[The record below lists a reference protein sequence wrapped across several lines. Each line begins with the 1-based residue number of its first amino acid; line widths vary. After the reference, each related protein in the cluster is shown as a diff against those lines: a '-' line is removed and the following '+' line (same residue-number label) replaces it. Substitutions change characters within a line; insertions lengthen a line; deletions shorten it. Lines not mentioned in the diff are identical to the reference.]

1 MTEREAALEKELSE
15 SRLENKLLRD
25 KVDALVR
32 LLYGSKSEKLDPDQ
46 LMLLEGLESKKAEA
60 LDQATEPDTGATHRT
75 TPRRKPERPR
85 IPEHL
90 PVKEEVLEPDPVKS
104 EPQAWR
110 YIGDE
115 VSERLDYEPA
125 RFWRHRLIRRKYARK
140 DNPYLPPVIAPLP
153 PTLQERCLAMPS
165 LIAQVVV
172 SKYAAINH
180 STGRN
185 RFTVSD
191 TVR

>member
-1 MTEREAALEKELSE
+1 MTEREAALKKELSE
-15 SRLENKLLRD
+15 SRLEVKLLQG

-60 LDQATEPDTGATHRT
+60 PDQVDEPDAGATSSKRA
-75 TPRRKPERPR
+75 RRKPEGSS

-90 PVKEEVLEPDPVKS
+90 PVKEEVLDPDLVKA

-125 RFWRHRLIRRKYARK
+125 RFW
-140 DNPYLPPVIAPLP
+140 N
-153 PTLQERCLAMPS
+153 CLLYTSPS
-165 LIAQVVV
+165 PRDA
-172 SKYAAINH
+172 
-180 STGRN
+180 
-185 RFTVSD
+185 
-191 TVR
+191 